1 MRKTA
6 LTIAGAVGAGL
17 LAGSFIQAATASE
30 HHHVR
35 KAHRA
40 PIAAS
45 QSFRNSNA
53 YVRPLPAAVWPTAVW
68 PAPTV
73 RSDWSSHQYMDEA
86 LSPPAGH

>member
-1 MRKTA
+1 MRKTV
-6 LTIAGAVGAGL
+6 LTIVGAAGAGL

-40 PIAAS
+40 PVAAS

-53 YVRPLPAAVWPTAVW
+53 YVRPAPAVQ
-68 PAPTV
+68 
-73 RSDWSSHQYMDEA
+73 SDWSSHQYMDEA

>member
-1 MRKTA
+1 MRKTV
-6 LTIAGAVGAGL
+6 LTIVGAVGAGL

-35 KAHRA
+35 KPHRA

-53 YVRPLPAAVWPTAVW
+53 YVRPLPAAVW